1 MKKQIFKNEGA
12 KARMVDWYERF
23 LNRSVIPAKS
33 VEVPTSFGSSH
44 LLIAGNP
51 DKPPLVCLHSMMTSS
66 AHLLS
71 ELDRLFDQ
79 FYLIIP
85 DIPGQSVRGLP
96 LRLAYTDDS
105 HARWLKEILDGLKLK
120 KVQLF
125 GVSLGGFVGR
135 QFATLNPERT
145 ESLTLLVPA
154 GIVQGSMLKGFAE
167 MALPMVLYRF
177 HPSEKNLSWLVHPLM
192 TTWDDDW
199 AHYLGDSFRDFV
211 PNLKIPPLASDN
223 ELKKLTMPCLIVAAE
238 YDISFPG
245 RRLLERVIN
254 AIPGSE
260 TELIKDSRHCPPT
273 TPEFRRW
280 LAERMISFLN

>member
-12 KARMVDWYERF
+12 KARMEDWYERF
-23 LNRSVIPAKS
+23 LNRSAISAKS
-33 VEVPTSFGSSH
+33 IEVPTSFGSSH

-51 DKPPLVCLHSMMTSS
+51 DKPPLVCLHSMLTSS

-96 LRLAYTDDS
+96 LRLSYTDDS

-135 QFATLNPERT
+135 QFASLNPERT
-145 ESLTLLVPA
+145 ESLALLVPA

-167 MALPMVLYRF
+167 MALPMVLYRI
-177 HPSEKNLSWLVHPLM
+177 HPSEKNLSRLVHPLM

-199 AHYLGDSFRDFV
+199 VHYLGDSFRDFV

-280 LAERMISFLN
+280 LAKRMISFLN